1 MEELTVLSLGRQ
13 RFYEEGETMGSV
25 KSLSGLFLVVM
36 LVVGATTAPTRA
48 QDGQTDDP
56 AATMAT
62 VVELVQNVLDNLVE
76 VDARLSMLEARL
88 SALEEIE
95 AEQAIQTGSVGL
107 PYDADG
113 IRAMLRL
120 GNREV
125 QGVVGG
131 RVQFPKA
138 FSSVPRVQ
146 LSLRELDIGNT
157 TSTRLRLEVTSVDR
171 EGFNYNM
178 YSWAGTRVYSVTAS
192 WIAVTE

>member
-1 MEELTVLSLGRQ
+1 
-13 RFYEEGETMGSV
+13 MGSV
-25 KSLSGLFLVVM
+25 KGLSGVVLVAM
-36 LVVGATTAPTRA
+36 LVVGAPTGPTWA
-48 QDGQTDDP
+48 QDTQTDDP

-76 VDARLSMLEARL
+76 VDGRLSMLEARL

-95 AEQAIQTGSVGL
+95 AEQAVQTGSVRL
-107 PYDADG
+107 PYDTDG
-113 IRAMLRL
+113 IREMLRD
-120 GNREV
+120 GV

-146 LSLRELDIGNT
+146 LSLSQLDIWNGTNT
-157 TSTRLRLEVTSVDR
+157 RVRVEVTSVDR
-171 EGFNYNM
+171 EGFDYDM
-178 YSWAGTRVYSVTAS
+178 YSWAGTRLYYVAAS